1 MITNKERERR
11 NEIRTGNRRRIDVME
26 GKKEIRSKVRN
37 LKVTKIE
44 GDQKRK
50 KEEEMT
56 EIKMKET
63 I

>member
-26 GKKEIRSKVRN
+26 GKKEIRSKVRH

>member
-1 MITNKERERR
+1 
-11 NEIRTGNRRRIDVME
+11 ME

>member
-1 MITNKERERR
+1 
-11 NEIRTGNRRRIDVME
+11 ME

-56 EIKMKET
+56 EIKVKET